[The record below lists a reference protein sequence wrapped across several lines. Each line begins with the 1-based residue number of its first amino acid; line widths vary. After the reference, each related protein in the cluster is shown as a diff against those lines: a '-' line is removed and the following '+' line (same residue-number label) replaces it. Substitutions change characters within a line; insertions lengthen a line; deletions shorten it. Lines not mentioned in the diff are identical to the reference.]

1 MHRACVVPPTARF
14 LDSVSLDGAL
24 DLSPGA
30 EKIGLGTKFAARA
43 DVSLRLAAL
52 AQGVCPTTPRTS
64 RASYR
69 ERPTGNARKR
79 AAAGARVIYTK
90 SH

>member
-43 DVSLRLAAL
+43 DVSLRLAA
-52 AQGVCPTTPRTS
+52 
-64 RASYR
+64 RAS
-69 ERPTGNARKR
+69 AL
-79 AAAGARVIYTK
+79 AA
-90 SH
+90 